1 MVGEAIEVSHVTMAL
16 RRYQLPLFLSRVAFL
31 LQVSALYLIGSL
43 GYGEGVNLRVVYLRR
58 ALLRLNN
65 DKDLIQIQSLA
76 KKFIQNFLAYTGV
89 NDNKYSNLHFHLSTS
104 LARDNNITP
113 TLNDNTRIF
122 PMRPLNTHERS

>member
-1 MVGEAIEVSHVTMAL
+1 M
-16 RRYQLPLFLSRVAFL
+16 
-31 LQVSALYLIGSL
+31 

-122 PMRPLNTHERS
+122 PMRPLNTH